1 MNVILNNLLSLSRRR
16 KQVLLVVIDLF
27 LLYFSIYCAFVFIY
41 NDFFPLD
48 YLQNRDFLDIYLLP
62 LFTIPFYIKSGIYR
76 AVLKYIG
83 TSTIVTLFVV
93 TTIPTFILLLFKLIL
108 TLKLFNFDGLLPIYW
123 LVALFNTFMIR
134 YLAHNIFYKFNKLK
148 LPKVLIYGAGDAG
161 IKLAEN
167 IQTGNK
173 YNLIYFIDDD
183 GKKYKTVVKS
193 VEVLSPDKIKPLI
206 TDKEIDFIFLAI
218 PSISKFKRKEILKK
232 LSKFPVNVME
242 LPTVENIIDGKVSI
256 DDMKKVQVEDI
267 LGRIPV
273 KPISS
278 LLSKNIFNKN
288 VLVTGAGGSIGSELC
303 RQILKAGPINLI
315 LLDSSEYN
323 LYMINNE
330 LISLN
335 KKNINIVS
343 ILDSINNKVDE
354 IFNKY
359 NVNTIYH
366 AAAYKH
372 VPMVEANPFSG
383 AYNNILGTFN
393 LVKSAINSNVHNF
406 ILIST
411 DKAVRPTN
419 IMGATKRFSELIL
432 QAYDKKNNTIFSM
445 VRFGNVLDSAGSVLP
460 LFRKQINDGGP
471 LTVTHKKIIRYFMS
485 IPEAVQLVIQSGAMS
500 KGGEVFILDM
510 GDPVNIYEMA
520 KKMIYL
526 SGFKPVDE
534 KNKIGDIEIIFT
546 GLRPGEKLYEE
557 LLIDGDPSKTEHPR
571 IMKAKEKSI
580 SISNINKGVELIKEA
595 CKNKDYESLI
605 KTIKTYVEDYDPKN

>member
-1 MNVILNNLLSLSRRR
+1 MLYR
-16 KQVLLVVIDLF
+16 KG
-27 LLYFSIYCAFVFIY
+27 LYS
-41 NDFFPLD
+41 
-48 YLQNRDFLDIYLLP
+48 
-62 LFTIPFYIKSGIYR
+62 T
-76 AVLKYIG
+76 VLKHIDKK
-83 TSTIVTLFVV
+83 TVV
-93 TTIPTFILLLFKLIL
+93 NIFYSIFYSSLIL
-108 TLKLFNFDGLLPIYW
+108 F
-123 LVALFNTFMIR
+123 LFNTF
-134 YLAHNIFYKFNKLK
+134 YFLNIFSYEGL
-148 LPKVLIYGAGDAG
+148 LGIVLLSSIVSIIVYRYIGYWLLYSFSTDSIGMTPICIYGAGEAG
-161 IKLAEN
+161 SKLIDSIN
-167 IQTGNK
+167 KSNK
-173 YNLIYFIDDD
+173 YIVKALIDDD
-183 GKKYKTVVKS
+183 KNKINTIIKS
-193 VEVLSPDKIKPLI
+193 VKVYSLASIDNLIKNYKIKMIL
-206 TDKEIDFIFLAI
+206 LAI
-218 PSISKFKRKEILKK
+218 PSLGKSSRSKILKG
-232 LSKFPVNVME
+232 LSKYPVNVME
-242 LPTVENIIDGKVSI
+242 LPSVENIIDGKVTI
-256 DDMKKVQVEDI
+256 DDIKKVQVEDI
-267 LGRIPV
+267 LGRLPV
-273 KPISS
+273 KPLGS

-288 VLVTGAGGSIGSELC
+288 VLITGAGGSIGSELC
-303 RQILKAGPINLI
+303 RQILKENPINLI

-330 LISLN
+330 LINAN
-335 KKNINIVS
+335 KKNINIVP
-343 ILDSINNKVDE
+343 ILDNINNKVDE

-372 VPMVEANPFSG
+372 VPMVEENPFSG

-580 SISNINKGVELIKEA
+580 SVSNINKGVELIKEA
-595 CKNKDYESLI
+595 CKNKDYGSLI